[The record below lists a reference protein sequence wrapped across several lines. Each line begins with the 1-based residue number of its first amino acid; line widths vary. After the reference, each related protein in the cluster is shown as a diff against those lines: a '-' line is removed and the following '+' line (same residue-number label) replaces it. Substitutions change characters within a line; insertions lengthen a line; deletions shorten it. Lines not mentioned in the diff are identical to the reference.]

1 MAKADPT
8 LVKASMLE
16 AKTRAASNVP
26 NMKPLFDATTEIS
39 ETYLTQFQ
47 NVMKTFKDEQEKQRL
62 ALEKQ
67 MELFQ
72 VAADKAFQS
81 VYELEEPLPDVMIKA
96 FEKEVNNLQDQ
107 FEKVNTIGEGDSREN
122 RRARAKIMAELTKLK
137 NNSVNLRKTT
147 TEVLYNI
154 SSGSVNTSIVD
165 PASLDP
171 ARMVLELGNLD
182 ELADQGKVKV
192 TYGKDGA
199 IFTVKDY
206 YSAPEWDYNKT
217 RYNYTDPE
225 GNTGTMSFEEYQALG
240 VKAGKEYVYDED
252 SETFIKQDNP
262 DGTPDFRAL
271 KQEGWKFSP
280 TSEAPSGTKGKM
292 VDWGDEISFTMNDL
306 KETFP
311 PTDPKLDKDIV
322 KLNTESG
329 TKGVF
334 DATGNNPQYDYKQ
347 PAQRDAIL
355 SIIKDKDDFKDV
367 SQRRI
372 DGLGS
377 IPSFKEALMEDISIP
392 FSVLDKMF
400 YDENGERV
408 EIGQAFKYLDYNE
421 DGKISNEDA
430 NFPGVDSEAFKD
442 NIAAMLDA
450 IVNPDN
456 PAFSLSVSKELFA
469 DYYVSI
475 DEQTYRTNFEKTVKA
490 NNKSNNRN
498 TSSVN
503 KERGSSVYNG
513 YMTFTQQDKIIQ
525 DILDGNPVSFK
536 SNEGAD
542 TFHRNSDGTWTGKY
556 GGNTI
561 SKEELVRDFLYM
573 DYRAKNKFGDDFDF
587 GPVSSSNNNDY
598 SGSTYTYGSQ
608 NFGPDGGDKTKD
620 VDLVGMDANT
630 VVDIL
635 SATFQLSYN
644 NNITMTVDGD
654 GYIRIDYTD
663 GAPTRFKTTETGIQG
678 FVNTILN
685 SDDWKKNSK

>member
-154 SSGSVNTSIVD
+154 SSGSVNTSIVE

-206 YSAPEWDYNKT
+206 YSDA
-217 RYNYTDPE
+217 
-225 GNTGTMSFEEYQALG
+225 
-240 VKAGKEYVYDED
+240 
-252 SETFIKQDNP
+252 
-262 DGTPDFRAL
+262 
-271 KQEGWKFSP
+271 
-280 TSEAPSGTKGKM
+280 TST
-292 VDWGDEISFTMNDL
+292 WGDEISFTMNDL

-469 DYYVSI
+469 DYYVSV

-587 GPVSSSNNNDY
+587 GPDSSSNNNGG

-620 VDLVGMDANT
+620 VDLVGMDPEKVKN
-630 VVDIL
+630 IL
-635 SATFQLSYN
+635 SANFQLHHN
-644 NNITMTVDGD
+644 NNITMKVIDG
-654 GYIRIDYTD
+654 GYIQIKYAE
-663 GAPTRFKTTETGIQG
+663 GTTVQFNSQSETGIQY
-678 FVNTILN
+678 FVDITLN
-685 SDDWKKNSK
+685 SDDWNNNYYGHNDQYED

>member
-16 AKTRAASNVP
+16 AKTRAASDVP

-72 VAADKAFQS
+72 ISADKAFQS

-206 YSAPEWDYNKT
+206 YSDA
-217 RYNYTDPE
+217 
-225 GNTGTMSFEEYQALG
+225 
-240 VKAGKEYVYDED
+240 
-252 SETFIKQDNP
+252 
-262 DGTPDFRAL
+262 
-271 KQEGWKFSP
+271 
-280 TSEAPSGTKGKM
+280 TST
-292 VDWGDEISFTMNDL
+292 WGDEISFTMNDL

-322 KLNTESG
+322 TLNKNSG
-329 TKGVF
+329 DQGTF
-334 DATGNNPQYDYKQ
+334 DATGNNPQYNYKQ
-347 PAQRDAIL
+347 PAQKSAIL
-355 SIIKDKDDFKDV
+355 DIIKDKEDFKDV

-372 DGLGS
+372 EGLGS
-377 IPSFKEALMEDISIP
+377 TPSFKEALMEDISIP

-421 DGKISNEDA
+421 DGEISNEDA
-430 NFPGVDSEAFKD
+430 SFPGVDPEAFKN

-456 PAFSLSVSKELFA
+456 PAFSLDVSKELFA

-475 DEQTYRTNFEKTVKA
+475 DEQTYRKNFEKTVKA
-490 NNKSNNRN
+490 NQRSNRNSGSRNKRVYRVNNRDMSEYNFNN
-498 TSSVN
+498 TYGPLVDFL
-503 KERGSSVYNG
+503 E
-513 YMTFTQQDKIIQ
+513 
-525 DILDGNPVSFK
+525 NPEEKQMQLPSGRVVK
-536 SNEGAD
+536 YEN
-542 TFHRNSDGTWTGKY
+542 GKY
-556 GGNTI
+556 YGKSYDTSGNYLGWAEITANDIAEVEGI
-561 SKEELVRDFLYM
+561 SEYVSGTSELAKED
-573 DYRAKNKFGDDFDF
+573 DPNKF
-587 GPVSSSNNNDY
+587 V
-598 SGSTYTYGSQ
+598 YTYQTFNGV
-608 NFGPDGGDKTKD
+608 DDT
-620 VDLVGMDANT
+620 DLVGMAANEVQEIIFKHFDGGISLRNHPNIT
-630 VVDIL
+630 ITNDGEII
-635 SATFQLSYN
+635 SISYN
-644 NNITMTVDGD
+644 G
-654 GYIRIDYTD
+654 G
-663 GAPTRFKTTETGIQG
+663 GGPSFKTTEGGIKG
-678 FVNTILN
+678 FVNEILN
-685 SDDWKKNSK
+685 SEEWNNNYYGRNTEYED